1 MAKPGNRV
9 YLTLTA
15 RADLFRV
22 MEWSVK
28 EFGDRAALRYDALIK
43 QALRDIEED
52 PERPG
57 STEKPE
63 LMIEGG
69 RTYHLSF
76 SRGRLPYPGVKEPRH
91 FLLYRRRGNVIE
103 VARILHDARDLKR
116 NLPEAYRR

>member
-1 MAKPGNRV
+1 MAKPGNYGV
-9 YLTLTA
+9 HLTLTA
-15 RADLFRV
+15 RADLLRV
-22 MEWSVK
+22 MEWSV
-28 EFGDRAALRYDALIK
+28 AALRYDALIK

-76 SRGRLPYPGVKEPRH
+76 SRGRLPHPGVKEPRH
-91 FLLYRRRGNVIE
+91 FLLYRRRGKVIE
-103 VARILHDARDLKR
+103 VVRILHDARDLKR